1 MKNAPLK
8 KNVELMSLLDRERQA
23 WPYDKSLLERLDQ
36 RQWFIDSEERVQHV
50 MKDTT

>member
-1 MKNAPLK
+1 MNVRKSDEKCPPQ

-36 RQWFIDSEERVQHV
+36 RQ
-50 MKDTT
+50 